1 MDKMLLNITFERI
14 IYRKKSVIH
23 THMCI
28 KKDEEDGGVR
38 HNNISCIS
46 RLCLS
51 FNYNVKYYFVICNGG
66 FYISLGFK
74 GTVLSTCLLKLTQDM
89 IYNVRLLKLSIK

>member
-1 MDKMLLNITFERI
+1 MLLNITFERI

-23 THMCI
+23 TNMCI
-28 KKDEEDGGVR
+28 KKRRGGWGVR
-38 HNNISCIS
+38 NNN
-46 RLCLS
+46 LS

-66 FYISLGFK
+66 FYISIGFK

-89 IYNVRLLKLSIK
+89 IFNVRLLKLSSK

>member
-28 KKDEEDGGVR
+28 KKDEEDGGYDIITYHV
-38 HNNISCIS
+38 
-46 RLCLS
+46 
-51 FNYNVKYYFVICNGG
+51 
-66 FYISLGFK
+66 SLDY
-74 GTVLSTCLLKLTQDM
+74 VCLLITM
-89 IYNVRLLKLSIK
+89 